1 MNKHEDLDVTE
12 SATEY
17 KQFLKHLPNTI
28 DSISSLAEDVEVFGE
43 EVGWDMAIVMQ
54 VNLVLEELIV
64 NVIDYG
70 FPDGRSGIIDVL
82 IQANNKEINIH
93 ITDNGDAFD
102 PFQNESP
109 DVSLDIED
117 RPIGGLGIYLVRSY
131 MHDYDYSYAQN
142 HNIVK
147 LSKKLTVEE

>member
-1 MNKHEDLDVTE
+1 
-12 SATEY
+12 
-17 KQFLKHLPNTI
+17 
-28 DSISSLAEDVEVFGE
+28 
-43 EVGWDMAIVMQ
+43 
-54 VNLVLEELIV
+54 
-64 NVIDYG
+64 
-70 FPDGRSGIIDVL
+70 L

-147 LSKKLTVEE
+147 LTKKLTVEE